1 MRWLV
6 PLVRVPAEPSRY
18 RLGHDQIVEDHH
30 AVTPKRSLPAPPRP
44 PTGIPATIAALSPL
58 GMGRTTKAAVALSE
72 QPTSRN
78 TAALA
83 TLREADPVIAG
94 LIDANPDYDPDAWL
108 ARLPRMDAFGVL
120 IFQVIGQQLSVAVT
134 RTLLD
139 RLMDHFGGRLPT
151 PEQLLAADPEDIR
164 AVGLSY
170 RKVRTLR
177 GLADRFLDGR
187 LNPDELERL
196 SDEEVVARLTEV
208 SGVGR
213 WTAEG
218 FLAIALHRE
227 DVVLPGDLALRKAI
241 QRAYGLDHL
250 PSQAE
255 VVTIAE
261 AWRPYRSLAVNYLFA
276 SAYSA

>member
-1 MRWLV
+1 MSGNGK
-6 PLVRVPAEPSRY
+6 P
-18 RLGHDQIVEDHH
+18 HD
-30 AVTPKRSLPAPPRP
+30 
-44 PTGIPATIAALSPL
+44 AT
-58 GMGRTTKAAVALSE
+58 
-72 QPTSRN
+72 
-78 TAALA
+78 ALA
-83 TLREADPVIAG
+83 TLRKADPVIAA

-108 ARLPRMDAFGVL
+108 ERLPKMDAFGVL

-134 RTLLD
+134 RTMLKRVMNL
-139 RLMDHFGGRLPT
+139 FGGHLPS
-151 PEQLLAADPEDIR
+151 PGELLEADPDDIR
-164 AVGLSY
+164 AAGLSH
-170 RKVRTLR
+170 RKVQTLR
-177 GLADRFLDGR
+177 DLAERFVDGR
-187 LNPDELERL
+187 LDVDELQRL
-196 SDEEVVARLTEV
+196 SDEEVVALLTEV

-255 VVTIAE
+255 VVAIAE

-276 SAYSA
+276 SVYGA

>member
-1 MRWLV
+1 V
-6 PLVRVPAEPSRY
+6 
-18 RLGHDQIVEDHH
+18 
-30 AVTPKRSLPAPPRP
+30 
-44 PTGIPATIAALSPL
+44 
-58 GMGRTTKAAVALSE
+58 SE
-72 QPTSRN
+72 QAKLRN
-78 TAALA
+78 AAALA
-83 TLREADPVIAG
+83 ALRKADPVLAG

-108 ARLPRMDAFGVL
+108 AQLPTMDAFGVL

-139 RLMDHFGGRLPT
+139 RLMSRFGGRLPT
-151 PEQLLAADPEDIR
+151 PEQLLAAGPEEIR
-164 AVGLSY
+164 AAGLSH
-170 RKVRTLR
+170 RKVQTLR
-177 GLADRFLDGR
+177 ELASRFVDGR
-187 LNPDELERL
+187 LDPVELERL
-196 SDEEVVARLTEV
+196 PDEEVVARLTEV
-208 SGVGR
+208 PGVGS

-255 VVTIAE
+255 VVAIAE

-276 SAYSA
+276 SAYRT

>member
-1 MRWLV
+1 
-6 PLVRVPAEPSRY
+6 
-18 RLGHDQIVEDHH
+18 
-30 AVTPKRSLPAPPRP
+30 
-44 PTGIPATIAALSPL
+44 
-58 GMGRTTKAAVALSE
+58 LSE
-72 QPTSRN
+72 SLEGRD

-83 TLREADPVIAG
+83 ALRKADPVIAA

-108 ARLPRMDAFGVL
+108 EPLPQMDAFGVL
-120 IFQVIGQQLSVAVT
+120 IFQVIGQQLSVAAT

-139 RLMDHFGGRLPT
+139 RLLDRFGGQLPT

-164 AVGLSY
+164 AAGLSR
-170 RKVRTLR
+170 RKVETLR
-177 GLADRFLDGR
+177 ELAGRFVDGR
-187 LNPDELERL
+187 LSLDELQRL
-196 SDEEVVARLTEV
+196 PDEEVVARLTEV

-218 FLAIALHRE
+218 FLTIALHRE

-241 QRAYGLDHL
+241 QSAYELDHL

-255 VVTIAE
+255 VVAIAE

-276 SAYSA
+276 SAYGA